1 VKSEERKVKSEKVR
15 GERKDIVIGCM
26 CILLV
31 SSIGAGIY
39 VHHSDGARI
48 RELESMNGQLQAKER
63 RSAMDRKV
71 SMQLEEIANGQQAL
85 SEERSREAIRQSEIA
100 QAATLR
106 SEAERHNALRAQAA
120 AEQSA
125 QEAISS
131 YQMAERQREEANEQ
145 RRQAVHAKQV
155 ADTLNYLSLGRTL
168 GSQSFSIYRTG
179 DTEIGNMLAY
189 ASYMFTRDYGGDLYA
204 SAVFQALIQS
214 AGGRQSWSIHNGSV
228 ADMDFFPGT
237 NRMLTVSTYG
247 EIMHHEIKDG
257 HLTTKP
263 LYSNKN
269 YCFRD
274 VMASNLGK
282 GCALSHTGHLLIVT
296 PEKTEIIQLGK
307 LTKPFRMEYMPDALD
322 RDRKET
328 QERQLL
334 VIGERN
340 LAVVDLTTHK
350 VTATKQLDFN
360 IISAS
365 RRDNR
370 PLLFDDKGHMH
381 LVNSINDIRDE
392 KVPVRGAISAYTYNK
407 EEGLTAYGTMDGTI
421 YIIDKTGQTH
431 RLVGHLSQV
440 TRLKIIGRRL
450 YSSSYDGKL
459 LFWMTG
465 ENQVKPIT
473 LLQAGSWIT
482 GFTQDANKDYI
493 WTGESNGTI
502 SQYLIS
508 LPLIAQRL
516 KKNVKRNFTRNE
528 WNYYV
533 GKGIP
538 YRELKE

>member
-1 VKSEERKVKSEKVR
+1 M
-15 GERKDIVIGCM
+15 ERKDIVIGCM
-26 CILLV
+26 GILLI
-31 SSIGAGIY
+31 SSIAAGVY

-48 RELESMNGQLQAKER
+48 RQLERMIGQLQAKER
-63 RSAMDRKV
+63 RSAMDRTV
-71 SMQLEEIANGQQAL
+71 SKQLEEIANGQQAL
-85 SEERSREAIRQSEIA
+85 SEERSLEAIRQSEIA

-131 YQMAERQREEANEQ
+131 YQMAERQRKEANEQ
-145 RRQAVHAKQV
+145 RQVAVHAKQV
-155 ADTLNYLSLGRTL
+155 ADTLNYISLGRTL

-189 ASYMFTRDYGGDLYA
+189 ASYMFTRDYGGDFYA
-204 SAVFQALIQS
+204 PAVFQALIQS
-214 AGGRQSWSIHNGSV
+214 AGGRKNWSIHNGSV
-228 ADMDFFPGT
+228 SDLDFFPGS

-247 EIMHHEIKDG
+247 EIMQHEMRDG

-263 LYSNKN
+263 LFSNKN

-274 VMASNLGK
+274 VMASKLGE
-282 GCALSHTGHLLIVT
+282 GYALSHTGHLMIVT
-296 PEKTEIIQLGK
+296 PKKTEIIRLEN

-322 RDRKET
+322 RKDAYYQEGT
-328 QERQLL
+328 QERHLL

-340 LAVVDLTTHK
+340 LALVDLTTHE
-350 VTATKQLDFN
+350 VTATRQLDFN

-365 RRDNR
+365 RHENK

-381 LVNSINDIRDE
+381 LVNSIDDIRDE
-392 KVPVRGAISAYTYNK
+392 KVPVRGTISAYTHNK
-407 EEGLTAYGTMDGTI
+407 KEGLTAYGTMEGTI
-421 YIIDKTGQTH
+421 YIIDKNRKTH

-440 TRLKIIGRRL
+440 TRLKIIGRGL

-482 GFTQDANKDYI
+482 GFTQDAGKDYI

-502 SQYLIS
+502 SQFLIS

-516 KKNVKRNFTRNE
+516 KQNVKRNFTRDE
-528 WNYYV
+528 WDYYV

-538 YRELKE
+538 YRKVKSEE

>member
-1 VKSEERKVKSEKVR
+1 MRDGRKN
-15 GERKDIVIGCM
+15 ILIACM
-26 CILLV
+26 GILLV
-31 SSIGAGIY
+31 SSIAAGVY
-39 VHHSDGARI
+39 VHHRDGERI
-48 RELESMNGQLQAKER
+48 KTLESIIGQLQVKEH
-63 RSAMDRKV
+63 RSAKDRKV
-71 SMQLEEIANGQQAL
+71 SKQLEEIANGQQAL

-106 SEAERHNALRAQAA
+106 SEVERHNALKAQAA

-145 RRQAVHAKQV
+145 RRQAEHAKQV
-155 ADTLNYLSLGRTL
+155 ADTLNYISLGRTL

-189 ASYMFTRDYGGDLYA
+189 ASYLFTSDYGGDLYA
-204 SAVFQALIQS
+204 PAVFQALIQS
-214 AGGRQSWSIHNGSV
+214 AGGRQSWSIYNGSV
-228 ADMDFFPGT
+228 SGMDFFPDT

-247 EIMHHEIKDG
+247 KIMRHEMKNG
-257 HLTTKP
+257 HLTTKT
-263 LYSNKN
+263 LFSNKS

-274 VMASNLGK
+274 VIASKTGK
-282 GCALSHTGHLLIVT
+282 GCALSHTGHLVIVT
-296 PEKTEIIQLGK
+296 PEKTEIIRLEN
-307 LTKPFRMEYMPDALD
+307 LTKPFRMEYMHDG
-322 RDRKET
+322 
-328 QERQLL
+328 RQLL

-340 LAVVDLTTHK
+340 LALVDLTTLK
-350 VTATKQLDFN
+350 ITATKQLDFN

-370 PLLFDDKGHMH
+370 PLLFDNKGGMH
-381 LVNSINDIRDE
+381 LVNSIDDIQDE
-392 KVPVRGAISAYTYNK
+392 KVPVRGTITAYAYNK
-407 EEGLTAYGTMDGTI
+407 AEGLTAYGTMDGTI
-421 YIIDKTGQTH
+421 YVIDKGRQTH

-440 TRLKIIGRRL
+440 TWLKITGRRL

-482 GFTQDANKDYI
+482 CFTQDAGKDYI

-502 SQYLIS
+502 SQLLIS
-508 LPLIAQRL
+508 LPLIGQRL
-516 KKNVKRNFTRNE
+516 KQNVKRNFTRDE

-538 YRELKE
+538 YREVKVNSE

>member
-1 VKSEERKVKSEKVR
+1 MRDERKN
-15 GERKDIVIGCM
+15 IIIGCM
-26 CILLV
+26 GILLV
-31 SSIGAGIY
+31 SSIAAGVY
-39 VHHSDGARI
+39 VHHSDGERI
-48 RELESMNGQLQAKER
+48 RKLESIIGQLQVKER

-71 SMQLEEIANGQQAL
+71 SKQLEEIANGQQAL

-100 QAATLR
+100 QAASQR

-125 QEAISS
+125 REAYNS

-145 RRQAVHAKQV
+145 RRQAVHAKHV

-189 ASYMFTRDYGGDLYA
+189 ASYMFTHDYGGDLYA

-214 AGGRQSWSIHNGSV
+214 AGGRKNWNIHNGSV
-228 ADMDFFPGT
+228 SAMDFFPGT
-237 NRMLTVSTYG
+237 NRLLTVSTYG
-247 EIMHHEIKDG
+247 EIIQHEMRNG
-257 HLTTKP
+257 LLTTKT
-263 LYSNKN
+263 LFSNKN

-274 VMASNLGK
+274 VIASKHGK

-296 PEKTEIIQLGK
+296 PKGTEIIRLEN
-307 LTKPFRMEYMPDALD
+307 LTKPFRLEYMQDG
-322 RDRKET
+322 RH
-328 QERQLL
+328 LL

-340 LAVVDLTTHK
+340 LALVDMTTHQ
-350 VTATKQLDFN
+350 VTASRQLDFN
-360 IISAS
+360 VICVS
-365 RRDNR
+365 RRDNK
-370 PLLFDDKGHMH
+370 PLLFDNKGHMH
-381 LVNSINDIRDE
+381 LVNSIDDIRDE
-392 KVPVRGAISAYTYNK
+392 KVPVRGTISAYTYDK
-407 EEGLTAYGTMDGTI
+407 EGGLTAYGTMDGTI
-421 YIIDKTGQTH
+421 YIIDKARQTH

-465 ENQVKPIT
+465 ENQWKPIT

-482 GFTQDANKDYI
+482 CFTLDEKEDYI
-493 WTGESNGTI
+493 WTGESNGVI
-502 SQYLIS
+502 SQHLIS

-516 KKNVKRNFTRNE
+516 KQNVKRNFTRDE

-538 YRELKE
+538 YRELKH

>member
-1 VKSEERKVKSEKVR
+1 M
-15 GERKDIVIGCM
+15 G
-26 CILLV
+26 ILLV
-31 SSIGAGIY
+31 SSVAAGVY
-39 VHHSDGARI
+39 VHHSDGERI
-48 RELESMNGQLQAKER
+48 RKLESLIGQLQAREQQ
-63 RSAMDRKV
+63 SAMDRKV
-71 SMQLEEIANGQQAL
+71 SKQLEEIANGQQAL

-100 QAATLR
+100 QAATQR
-106 SEAERHNALRAQAA
+106 SETERHNALRAQAA

-131 YQMAERQREEANEQ
+131 YQMAERQRKEANEQ
-145 RRQAVHAKQV
+145 RQVAVHAKQV

-204 SAVFQALIQS
+204 SAVFQALTQS

-247 EIMHHEIKDG
+247 EIMQHEIRDG

-274 VMASNLGK
+274 VMASTLGN
-282 GCALSHTGHLLIVT
+282 GYALSHTGHLLIVT
-296 PEKTEIIQLGK
+296 PEKTEIIRLEN
-307 LTKPFRMEYMPDALD
+307 LTKPFWMEYMPDAPG
-322 RDRKET
+322 RKDAGYRKGV

-340 LAVVDLTTHK
+340 MAVVDLTTHK
-350 VTATKQLDFN
+350 VTATKQLDYK

-381 LVNSINDIRDE
+381 LVNSFDDIRDE

-407 EEGLTAYGTMDGTI
+407 KEGLTAYGTMDGTI
-421 YIIDKTGQTH
+421 YVIDKTGQTH

-465 ENQVKPIT
+465 ENQMKPIT
-473 LLQAGSWIT
+473 LQQAGSWIT
-482 GFTQDANKDYI
+482 CFTQDKEKDYI

-502 SQYLIS
+502 TQYLIS

-516 KKNVKRNFTRNE
+516 KNNVKRNFTRDE

-538 YRELKE
+538 YKELKNEE

>member
-1 VKSEERKVKSEKVR
+1 MRDGRKN
-15 GERKDIVIGCM
+15 ILIACM
-26 CILLV
+26 GMLLV
-31 SSIGAGIY
+31 SSIAAGVY
-39 VHHSDGARI
+39 VHHRDGERI
-48 RELESMNGQLQAKER
+48 KKLESIIGQLQVKER

-71 SMQLEEIANGQQAL
+71 SKQLEEIANGQQAL

-106 SEAERHNALRAQAA
+106 SEVERHNALKAQAA

-155 ADTLNYLSLGRTL
+155 ADTLNYISLGRTL

-214 AGGRQSWSIHNGSV
+214 AGGRKRWSIHNGSV
-228 ADMDFFPGT
+228 TDMDFFPGT
-237 NRMLTVSTYG
+237 SRMLTVSTYG
-247 EIMHHEIKDG
+247 EIMQHEMRNG
-257 HLTTKP
+257 HLTSK
-263 LYSNKN
+263 LLFSNKN

-274 VMASNLGK
+274 VMVSKLGT
-282 GCALSHTGHLLIVT
+282 GYALSHTGHLLIVT
-296 PEKTEIIQLGK
+296 PERTETIRLEN
-307 LTKPFRMEYMPDALD
+307 LTKPFRMEYMPG
-322 RDRKET
+322 
-328 QERQLL
+328 ERQLL
-334 VIGERN
+334 VIGERH

-350 VTATKQLDFN
+350 VTATKQLGFN

-365 RRDNR
+365 RRDSR
-370 PLLFDDKGHMH
+370 PLLFDNKGRMH
-381 LVNSINDIRDE
+381 LVNSIDDIRDE
-392 KVPVRGAISAYTYNK
+392 KVPVRGTVTAYIYNK
-407 EEGLTAYGTMDGTI
+407 VEGLTAYGTMDGTI
-421 YIIDKTGQTH
+421 YIIDKARQVH

-440 TRLKIIGRRL
+440 TRLEIIGRRL

-482 GFTQDANKDYI
+482 GFTQDEKKDYI

-516 KKNVKRNFTRNE
+516 KQNVKRNFTRDE

-538 YRELKE
+538 YRELRVKN